1 MKVCY
6 LGVIRTKTGE
16 ESKELVAEK
25 ELTAYSRFSR
35 DRYASF
41 MTVFAKI
48 AADRTRP
55 SERKT
60 IEQQG
65 FLFHTYTRP
74 EGIFGVIITDD
85 GYPAIVA
92 QRLLSE
98 VLDEFLTKHPK
109 STWNTGSPNL
119 NTELKADTERQMRN
133 YLAQYQDP
141 HQVDGILKIQKELDD
156 TKITLHK
163 TFESALQRGEKL
175 DDLIEKSSEL
185 STQSKLFYKQA
196 SKQNSCCTLM

>member
-6 LGVIRTKTGE
+6 LGMIRTKPGE
-16 ESKELVAEK
+16 EPEELVAEK
-25 ELTAYSRFSR
+25 ELTVYSRFSR

-48 AADRTRP
+48 AANRTKP
-55 SERKT
+55 SERQT
-60 IEQQG
+60 IAQQG

-74 EGIFGVIITDD
+74 EGICGVIITDD
-85 GYPAIVA
+85 GYPEIVA

-98 VLDEFLTKHPK
+98 VLDDFLTKHPK
-109 STWNTGSPNL
+109 ATWNTGSPSL
-119 NTELKADTERQMRN
+119 NTELKANTERQMRDH
-133 YLAQYQDP
+133 LAQYQDP

-156 TKITLHK
+156 TKITLHR
-163 TFESALQRGEKL
+163 TFESVLERGDKL